1 MGFFEKLKRALKFL
15 SLLKM
20 EVCLLLCMFS
30 SSIKKIPYD
39 QLLQDKICLQYYHM
53 NNVYCKDLPKLKID
67 DDHERFKINIL
78 KDSTDFNFYYIII
91 TTLPSIIWS
100 LFIGSWMD
108 KYYDARKFLMI
119 CYSFGSF
126 LEVGLLG
133 LNSYMFNW
141 GKLIQMN

>member
-1 MGFFEKLKRALKFL
+1 MGFCQKLKTALRFL

-20 EVCLLLCMFS
+20 EVSLLLCMFCS
-30 SSIKKIPYD
+30 YIKRIPYD

-67 DDHERFKINIL
+67 DDTEGFKINIL
-78 KDSTDFNFYYIII
+78 KDSTDFNFYYIVINN
-91 TTLPSIIWS
+91 LPAVIWS

-108 KYYDARKFLMI
+108 KYHDARKILI
-119 CYSFGSF
+119 ISYSFGSF
-126 LEVGLLG
+126 LEVILLA

-141 GKLIQMN
+141 GKFN